1 MSDKI
6 EELINSL
13 REVLESGKN
22 VDVAEVPF
30 INFNGDIAGKGLIWS
45 GEGNNKQFIFANNPN
60 RFFVS
65 EDIDLA
71 KNKSFSINSINVLNE
86 KELGPTVIKSNLR
99 EVGRLKGLN
108 VDGSVSI
115 NQYLVYD
122 ATTDRLGIGTDQP
135 KATFNILDLNVDII
149 IGASDLTTA
158 FVGTFNN
165 TDLDIGTDN
174 TSRIS
179 VKANGNI
186 VLGNYASGDTK
197 VNVIGSVGINVDN
210 TDPRADLHVNGA
222 IKFNNK
228 LHLSGSASPQ
238 DGSFVEGDIVW
249 NNSPKTGNYI
259 GWTCVVAGTPG
270 IWKGFGKIE

>member
-71 KNKSFSINSINVLNE
+71 KNKSFSINNINVLNE
-86 KELGPTVIKSNLR
+86 KELGPTIVKSNLR

-108 VDGSVSI
+108 VDGSVTI

-122 ATTDRLGIGTDQP
+122 STTDRLGIGTDQP
-135 KATFNILDLNVDII
+135 KATFNILDLNVDIV

-158 FVGTFNN
+158 FVGTFNH

-179 VKANGNI
+179 IKSNGNI

-197 VNVIGSVGINVDN
+197 VNIIGSVGINVDN
-210 TDPRADLHVNGA
+210 TDPRADLHVGGA

-228 LHLSGSASPQ
+228 LHLSGSSSPQ
-238 DGSFVEGDIVW
+238 NGSFVEGDIVW
-249 NNSPKTGNYI
+249 NNNPKTGNYI
-259 GWTCVVAGTPG
+259 GWTCVAAGTPG
-270 IWKGFGKIE
+270 VWKGFGKIE